1 VLVTTIIP
9 VYNRAAMLRRAVE
22 SVLAQTHRPIEIVIV
37 DDGSTDAETPAAI
50 DALGRE
56 HDVIRTIRRENGG
69 PGAARESGRIVAHG
83 DFIQYLDSDDR
94 LLPRKFELQL
104 AAMGPEHGV
113 AYGRTRYIDA
123 SGNEIPPTWKPP
135 MLARETM
142 FPSFLLHRWWDTP
155 TPLYRRAVT
164 DAAGP
169 WTALRVEEDWE
180 YDARI
185 AALGVKLAFV
195 DEVVCEVHEHDEGR
209 LSGAVSAEALRS
221 RAQAHELILAHAR
234 RGGMSDDAPEMR
246 TFARELFHLARQCGA
261 GGLGAESKRLLAL
274 AASIETRWDVK
285 AYGAFA
291 SLFGARTA
299 GKMAKALERLR

>member
-1 VLVTTIIP
+1 MLVTTIIP

-22 SVLAQTHRPIEIVIV
+22 SVLAQTHRPIELVIV
-37 DDGSTDAETPAAI
+37 DDGSTDDTPAAI
-50 DALGRE
+50 AALARE
-56 HDVIRTIRRENGG
+56 HDAIRTVRRENGG
-69 PGAARESGRIVAHG
+69 PGAARESGRAIASG
-83 DFIQYLDSDDR
+83 NFIQYLDSDDR

-104 AAMGPEHGV
+104 AAMKPEHGV

-123 SGNEIPPTWKPP
+123 RGNQIAPTWKPP

-169 WTALRVEEDWE
+169 WTSLRVEEDWE
-180 YDARI
+180 YDARV
-185 AALGVKLAFV
+185 AALGVRLAFV
-195 DEVVCEVHEHDEGR
+195 DEVVAEVHEHDQGR
-209 LSGAVSAEALRS
+209 LSGAVTPDALRN
-221 RAQAHELILAHAR
+221 RARAHELILGHAR
-234 RGGMSDDAPEMR
+234 RGGMADDAPEMR

-261 GGLGAESKRLLAL
+261 AGLTAESKRLLTL
-274 AASIETRWDVK
+274 AASVETRWDVK
-285 AYGAFA
+285 AYGALA
-291 SLFGARTA
+291 SLFGARAA